1 MCNKTAGCPHLPAAP
16 CCYGRYH
23 SNDPAPRPKLLP
35 TYLVGDG
42 TDFYRN
48 IPLQRQIFGYW
59 VFSEGKSMA
68 NPAGIQYQSIQHVVV
83 YRGALPV

>member
-1 MCNKTAGCPHLPAAP
+1 MADTIPMTQPP
-16 CCYGRYH
+16 E
-23 SNDPAPRPKLLP
+23 LLP

-68 NPAGIQYQSIQHVVV
+68 NSAGIQ
-83 YRGALPV
+83 